1 MERAYDRMEA
11 EFGGSADVA
20 TFSAAGVYDKAGLLV
35 ILALLT
41 GAVGY
46 ATDSAA
52 LAIGGIFAGLVFY
65 MVGLFKPGTAKIM
78 APLYAL
84 AEGLALGAIT
94 AAYASGSKGIAPLAI
109 IFTAGIFIGALLIF
123 RTGLV
128 KVTQKFIAMV
138 LMASVGFI
146 LVLLGGAL
154 GLFPGLSGQ
163 TGLLVVG
170 IIGVVLGVA
179 YLFIDFHYIEVF
191 EERQAP
197 VQAEWFGALLLMGSL
212 VMVYLNVLRILASRR
227 R

>member
-11 EFGGSADVA
+11 EFGNSAAVE
-20 TFSAAGVYDKAGLLV
+20 TFSAAGVYDKVGLLV

-46 ATDSAA
+46 ATDSIGLA
-52 LAIGGIFAGLVFY
+52 LLGLVAGLVFY
-65 MVGLFKPGTAKIM
+65 MVGLFKPATAHVM

-94 AAYASGSKGIAPLAI
+94 ASYAQGSNGVAPLAI
-109 IFTAGIFIGALLIF
+109 LFTAGVFLGALVVF
-123 RTGLV
+123 RSGLV
-128 KVTQKFIAMV
+128 KVTSKFVTYV

-146 LVLLGGAL
+146 LVLLGGML
-154 GLFPGLSGQ
+154 GLFPGLSGG

-170 IIGVVLGVA
+170 IIGLALGVA

-191 EERQAP
+191 EERHAP
-197 VQAEWFGALLLMGSL
+197 VQAEWFGALLLMASL
-212 VMVYLNVLRILASRR
+212 VMVYINILRILASRR